1 MRALVVGVV
10 GGSIAVQAFAA
21 QALAAGPS
29 PPVQQNGWLVYQD
42 SHITETAPCARQ
54 PILLNGSHTSFTLDG
69 ACAQVRIAGEHNDI
83 SVQVG
88 PAATIEITGAHND
101 VTWQQVIPGPP
112 PHLVDSGASNSFHH
126 GE

>member
-1 MRALVVGVV
+1 MRALAIGAL

-21 QALAAGPS
+21 GPT
-29 PPVQQNGWLVYQD
+29 PPVEQNGWLVYQD

-54 PILLNGSHTSFTLDG
+54 PILLNGSHIDFTLNG
-69 ACAQVRIAGEHNDI
+69 ACTHVRVAGEHNDI
-83 SVQVG
+83 SIQVG

-101 VTWQQVIPGPP
+101 VTWRQMIPGPP
-112 PHLVDSGASNSFHH
+112 PRLLDSGASNSFHH